1 MHLLTSKAGARKSEQ
16 IIQSWLGAPQAHETY
31 QGESLEGEQAI
42 RVQVRR
48 VMSNAAK
55 WAAEVTLADKWIWAS
70 ALLSDL
76 TLRVQKRMRGEKIL
90 T

>member
-1 MHLLTSKAGARKSEQ
+1 MNRYTELAWCTPGSGDLSRRQ
-16 IIQSWLGAPQAHETY
+16 
-31 QGESLEGEQAI
+31 SLEGEQAI
-42 RVQVRR
+42 RVQVRCI
-48 VMSNAAK
+48 MSNAAK

-76 TLRVQKRMRGEKIL
+76 TKGSKRRGEKIL

>member
-1 MHLLTSKAGARKSEQ
+1 MNGYTELAWCTPSSRDLPRRQ
-16 IIQSWLGAPQAHETY
+16 
-31 QGESLEGEQAI
+31 SLEGEQAI

-48 VMSNAAK
+48 IMSNAAK
-55 WAAEVTLADKWIWAS
+55 WVAEVTLADNWIWAS